1 MQSIIHTNDQTHIA
15 YTDSGIGPP
24 MLFIHGL
31 GSNAQA
37 FMFNTAVLSQHFR
50 CITIDLPGYGE
61 SSKNRSH
68 VTMTYFAE
76 QVLLFLDHL
85 QLDAVTLVGHSMGA
99 QIALQMVHLRPG
111 VADHLVLLAPA
122 GFETFN
128 PMERQ
133 WMDSMFQPSL
143 LKNASHEQ
151 IMQAFY
157 ANFYAFPDEAEFM
170 VQDRLRLM
178 QSEVDF
184 DFYCALVYHATMA
197 MLDEPVFH
205 LLKSIHQKTLIIFGE
220 EDQLI
225 PNQILHAGETTH
237 TIAEQGANQLP
248 HSQLQ
253 MISSVGHFVMFEEPN
268 AVNQAILDFLII
280 EG

>member
-1 MQSIIHTNDQTHIA
+1 
-15 YTDSGIGPP
+15 

-37 FMFNTAVLSQHFR
+37 FMFNTSVLSQHFR

-61 SSKNRSH
+61 SSKNRLQ

-85 QLDAVTLVGHSMGA
+85 QLDTVTLVGHSMGA
-99 QIALQMVHLRPG
+99 QISLQMVHLRPR

-128 PMERQ
+128 PLERQ

-151 IMQAFY
+151 IMQAFF
-157 ANFYAFPDEAEFM
+157 ANFYAFPDEAQFM
-170 VQDRLRLM
+170 VQDRMRLM

-197 MLDEPVFH
+197 MLDEPVFQ

-225 PNQILHAGETTH
+225 PNQILHSGETTG
-237 TIAEQGANQLP
+237 TIAEKGARQFPTSKLHMVP
-248 HSQLQ
+248 SA
-253 MISSVGHFVMFEEPN
+253 GHFVMFEKPN
-268 AVNQAILDFLII
+268 IVNQAVLDFMIR
-280 EG
+280 EE